1 MRLTAFTCL
10 AVAAACTETSEG
22 PDLTGLWRVTSHT
35 ENTTGCTPGAA
46 VTDPPYIQFSRE
58 TLFGQEYFQWAPCS
72 APGTCETTSLFDLS
86 YAKAIPGGYEA
97 QIYVA
102 SGDATAC
109 SLGATVSTAIVAD
122 DGSLT
127 IETRINTKDSIT
139 GTACT
144 TDEAKAALDAGQLA
158 CAGLEVMTAV
168 RN

>member
-1 MRLTAFTCL
+1 MRLTTVVCL
-10 AVAAACTETSEG
+10 ALLAACTETSDG
-22 PDLTGLWRVTSHT
+22 PDLVGVWRVTSHS

-46 VTDPPYIQFSRE
+46 VTDPPYIKFSRE
-58 TLFGQEYFQWAPCS
+58 TLFGQVYFQWAPCTT
-72 APGTCETTSLFDLS
+72 PDTCEMTSLFDLS

-122 DGSLT
+122 DGTLT
-127 IETRINTKDSIT
+127 IETRTNTKDGVT

-144 TDEAKAALDAGQLA
+144 TDEAKTALDAGQLA

>member
-1 MRLTAFTCL
+1 MRPTALACL
-10 AVAAACTETSEG
+10 ALMIACPETSEG
-22 PDLTGLWRVTSHT
+22 PALVGVWRVTSHT
-35 ENTTGCTPGAA
+35 ENTAGCTPGAA

-58 TLFGQEYFQWAPCS
+58 TVFGQEYFQWAPCTT
-72 APGTCETTSLFDLS
+72 PTMCETTSLFDLS

-109 SLGATVSTAIVAD
+109 ALGATVSTAVLAAD
-122 DGSLT
+122 GTLT
-127 IETRINTKDSIT
+127 IETRSSTKDGIT

-144 TDEAKAALDAGQLA
+144 TDEAKAALDAGQLT